1 MVDAQEQYS
10 RRSCLVINGIATPGH
25 EAGADNCK
33 PVQIKVKLQSSL
45 TRHRTGL
52 LKLANCQFEGAK
64 NVKIAYADLHGA
76 LKAMLNT
83 PVKNKSIVEFKTKM
97 EVMEVSNLAD
107 GLDEDTYEGIY
118 EQ

>member
-10 RRSCLVINGIATPGH
+10 RRSCLVINGIAKPGH
-25 EAGADNCK
+25 EEGADNCK
-33 PVQIKVKLQSSL
+33 LVQIKVKLQSSL
-45 TRHRTGL
+45 RRHRTGL

-64 NVKIAYADLHGA
+64 NVKTAYADLHGA

-83 PVKNKSIVEFKTKM
+83 PVRNKSIVEFKIKM
-97 EVMEVSNLAD
+97 EVMEISNLAD